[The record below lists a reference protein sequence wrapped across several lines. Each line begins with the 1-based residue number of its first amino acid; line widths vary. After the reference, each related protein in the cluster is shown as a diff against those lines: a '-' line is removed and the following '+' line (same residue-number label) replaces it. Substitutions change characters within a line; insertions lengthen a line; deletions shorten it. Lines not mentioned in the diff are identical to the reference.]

1 MTTSKRNGLKDLT
14 LEELWEL
21 FPIVLSPQ
29 RPQWKEW
36 ANDEIISLSE
46 ILSVYSPAISHIGS
60 TAITGIQA
68 KPIIDI
74 LVEIA
79 SDADW
84 NRVRAEMESAG
95 YICMSSSGTRM
106 SFNKGYTLGGY
117 SERVFHVHFHV
128 YGDNDEIL
136 FRDYLNRNPALAHE
150 YETLKL
156 GLLPRYRNDRDG
168 YTEAK
173 SGFVGKIMGLA
184 KTAVHRP

>member
-1 MTTSKRNGLKDLT
+1 
-14 LEELWEL
+14 
-21 FPIVLSPQ
+21 
-29 RPQWKEW
+29 
-36 ANDEIISLSE
+36 
-46 ILSVYSPAISHIGS
+46 
-60 TAITGIQA
+60 
-68 KPIIDI
+68 
-74 LVEIA
+74 
-79 SDADW
+79 
-84 NRVRAEMESAG
+84 
-95 YICMSSSGTRM
+95 M

-117 SERVFHVHFHV
+117 AERVFHVHFHV

-184 KTAVHRP
+184 KTAVHRS